1 MKTKNTKQMEDFIM
15 ENTKN
20 YVIAEVGFEALFEAM
35 VAQAE
40 ADIETGKKK
49 IETAKRIEAS
59 GHNLNHVEPLRKAGD
74 ALIED
79 AMRGLA
85 DWVKVLRILDIADAV
100 IK

>member
-1 MKTKNTKQMEDFIM
+1 M

-20 YVIAEVGFEALFEAM
+20 YVVAEVGYEALFEAM

-49 IETAKRIEAS
+49 IETANKIKAS

-85 DWVKVLRILDIADAV
+85 DWVKVLRTLDIADAV
-100 IK
+100 IG

>member
-1 MKTKNTKQMEDFIM
+1 M

-20 YVIAEVGFEALFEAM
+20 YVVAEVGYEALFEAM

-49 IETAKRIEAS
+49 IETANKIEAS

-85 DWVKVLRILDIADAV
+85 DWVKVLRTLDIADAV
-100 IK
+100 IG